1 MLGSSLQVNAELA
14 LLVKNIY
21 AIRMQI
27 EETFRDAKSTR
38 YGLGYEVNGTYKTK
52 RLQIL
57 LMIVMLALFILRILG
72 YIVKMI
78 NQHCQYQANTVKDK
92 NVLSVNFLG
101 LRVARDERFTMDEND
116 ITQALK
122 EMSFMVLNAAN

>member
-1 MLGSSLQVNAELA
+1 
-14 LLVKNIY
+14 
-21 AIRMQI
+21 MQI